1 MANLYEV
8 LGVQKNA
15 SQDEIKKVYRKLA
28 VKHHPDKGGDP
39 EKFKSI
45 TEAYNTLSD
54 NNKRREYDNRGR
66 TQHGFGGFG
75 GFGDIF
81 ESFFGHRQPQP
92 QQPQPT
98 SDRDIRFKL
107 GVTLEQINQGIK
119 QKIQYRR
126 NRTCNR
132 CSGKGGEGK
141 MICNICRGTGQET
154 SNNGRFIH
162 QFTCRSCRGR
172 GILFSN
178 ICNLCEGNGVQQ
190 KIENVVVEIKKS

>member
-8 LGVQKNA
+8 LGVQKDA

-28 VKHHPDKGGDP
+28 VQHHPDKGGDP
-39 EKFKSI
+39 EKFKNI

-54 NNKRREYDNRGR
+54 TNKRRVYDHKGSRP
-66 TQHGFGGFG
+66 QHGFGGFG
-75 GFGDIF
+75 DMF
-81 ESFFGHRQPQP
+81 ESFFGQRQQRP

-98 SDRDIRFKL
+98 NDRDIRFKL
-107 GVTLEQINQGIK
+107 GVTLNQINQGIK

-141 MICNICRGTGQET
+141 MICNICRGTGQEST
-154 SNNGRFIH
+154 TNGRFIH
-162 QFTCRSCRGR
+162 QFTCRTCRGR

-178 ICNLCEGNGVQQ
+178 ICDLCEGAGVQQ
-190 KIENVVVEIKKS
+190 TLETVIVEIKKG

>member
-8 LGVQKNA
+8 LGVQKDA
-15 SQDEIKKVYRKLA
+15 SQDEIKKIYRKLA
-28 VKHHPDKGGDP
+28 VQHHPDKGGDP
-39 EKFKSI
+39 EKFKNI

-54 NNKRREYDNRGR
+54 DNKRKEYDNRGR
-66 TQHGFGGFG
+66 AQQGFG

-81 ESFFGHRQPQP
+81 ESFFGHRQQRP

-98 SDRDIRFKL
+98 NDRDIRFKL

-126 NRTCNR
+126 NRTCNK

-141 MICNICRGTGQET
+141 MICNICRGTGQEST
-154 SNNGRFIH
+154 ANGRFIH
-162 QFTCRSCRGR
+162 QFICRTCRGR

-178 ICNLCEGNGVQQ
+178 ACQLCEGNGVQQ
-190 KIENVVVEIKKS
+190 TIENVVVEIKKV

>member
-1 MANLYEV
+1 MANLYEA
-8 LGVQKNA
+8 LGVQKDA
-15 SQDEIKKVYRKLA
+15 SQDEIKKAYRKLA

-39 EKFKSI
+39 ERFKSI

-54 NNKRREYDNRGR
+54 AGKRREYDHRGR
-66 TQHGFGGFG
+66 QRQHPFG
-75 GFGDIF
+75 GFGDMF
-81 ESFFGHRQPQP
+81 ESFFGHRQQQPQ

-107 GVTLEQINQGIK
+107 GVTLEQIKQGIK
-119 QKIQYRR
+119 QNIQYRR
-126 NRTCNR
+126 NVTCNR
-132 CSGKGGEGK
+132 CSGKGGDGK

>member
-75 GFGDIF
+75 DTF

-126 NRTCNR
+126 NRTCNK

-162 QFTCRSCRGR
+162 QFICRSCRGR
-172 GILFSN
+172 GIMFSN

-190 KIENVVVEIKKS
+190 TIENVVVEIKKG

>member
-28 VKHHPDKGGDP
+28 VQHHPDKGGDP
-39 EKFKSI
+39 EKFKNI

-54 NNKRREYDNRGR
+54 NNKRREYDSHGSRF
-66 TQHGFGGFG
+66 QHGSG
-75 GFGDIF
+75 GFGDMF
-81 ESFFGHRQPQP
+81 ESFFGHRQQQP

-107 GVTLEQINQGIK
+107 GVTLDQINQGVK

-132 CSGKGGEGK
+132 CTGKGGEGK
-141 MICNICRGTGQET
+141 VICNICRGTGQET
-154 SNNGRFIH
+154 STNGRFIH
-162 QFTCRSCRGR
+162 QFVCRTCQGR

-178 ICNLCEGNGVQQ
+178 ICNLCKGNGVQQ
-190 KIENVVVEIKKS
+190 TIETVVVEIKKG

>member
-1 MANLYEV
+1 MANLYEA

-15 SQDEIKKVYRKLA
+15 SQDEIKKAYRKLA

-39 EKFKSI
+39 ERFKSI

-54 NNKRREYDNRGR
+54 TRKRREYDHRGQQR
-66 TQHGFGGFG
+66 QHPFG
-75 GFGDIF
+75 GFGDMF
-81 ESFFGHRQPQP
+81 ESFFGHRQQQP

-107 GVTLEQINQGIK
+107 GVTLEQIKQGIK
-119 QKIQYRR
+119 QSIQYKR
-126 NRTCNR
+126 NVTCNR

-141 MICNICRGTGQET
+141 MICNVCRGTGQET

-162 QFTCRSCRGR
+162 QFVCRTCRCRG
-172 GILFSN
+172 IIFSH
-178 ICNLCEGNGVQQ
+178 ICHLCEGNGVQQ